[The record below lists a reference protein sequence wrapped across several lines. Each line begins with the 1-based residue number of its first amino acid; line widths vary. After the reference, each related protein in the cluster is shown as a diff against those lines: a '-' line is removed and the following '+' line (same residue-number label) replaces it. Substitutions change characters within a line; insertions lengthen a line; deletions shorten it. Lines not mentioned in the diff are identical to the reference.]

1 MKTYR
6 ELMEHQK
13 HLNRKN
19 ETLQE
24 LSYKTISSYLDVG
37 GKTEKGAILA
47 TNKLRK

>member
-19 ETLQE
+19 ESNETLQE
-24 LSYKTISSYLDVG
+24 LSYKTISSYLDAG
-37 GKTEKGAILA
+37 GKTE
-47 TNKLRK
+47 REQY